1 MQKTH
6 WRKYL
11 NTEYLGGFDLDDGKG
26 GFKEIT
32 VTIKKAI
39 NEIVKEPATGKNKE
53 VLTIHFEEN
62 VKPMILNVGNSKTL
76 QKLSGSKYIEN
87 WSGLKII
94 IGTEKVKA
102 FGEVHDALRIRDRLP
117 ESNVSAGKCTD
128 CKMNILGAGAVTA
141 EQVKEGTTKT
151 YGVQLCLDC
160 ANERKKNAK

>member
-11 NTEYLGGFDLDDGKG
+11 NTDYLGGFDLDDGKG

-32 VTIKKAI
+32 ATIKKAI

-62 VKPMILNVGNSKTL
+62 VKPMILNVSNSKTL

-87 WSGLKII
+87 W
-94 IGTEKVKA
+94 A
-102 FGEVHDALRIRDRLP
+102 
-117 ESNVSAGKCTD
+117 
-128 CKMNILGAGAVTA
+128 
-141 EQVKEGTTKT
+141 
-151 YGVQLCLDC
+151 
-160 ANERKKNAK
+160 